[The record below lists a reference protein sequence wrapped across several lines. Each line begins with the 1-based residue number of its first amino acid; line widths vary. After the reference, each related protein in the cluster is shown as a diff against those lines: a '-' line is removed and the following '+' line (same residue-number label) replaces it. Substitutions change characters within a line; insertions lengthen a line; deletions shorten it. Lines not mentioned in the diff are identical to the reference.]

1 MGRIF
6 KNFIFNFFSQLLSII
21 IPLITAPYLSR
32 VLGPDNI
39 GIESY
44 INAVSQI
51 FYTIGML
58 GLTNYAAREIAYVRD
73 CKAERS
79 KVFWEMILDRVIVF
93 SVTLAIFWIVGYN
106 SPYRSFFIIQ
116 SVWLFAMFFD
126 ASWFFIGM
134 ELFELTVFRNFVVRM
149 LTIISIFALI
159 KDTDDFL
166 SLIHI

>member
-1 MGRIF
+1 MGRIL
-6 KNFIFNFFSQLLSII
+6 KNFIFNSFSQLLSII

-73 CKAERS
+73 NKSDRS
-79 KVFWEMILDRVIVF
+79 KVFF
-93 SVTLAIFWIVGYN
+93 
-106 SPYRSFFIIQ
+106 
-116 SVWLFAMFFD
+116 
-126 ASWFFIGM
+126 
-134 ELFELTVFRNFVVRM
+134 
-149 LTIISIFALI
+149 
-159 KDTDDFL
+159 
-166 SLIHI
+166 H